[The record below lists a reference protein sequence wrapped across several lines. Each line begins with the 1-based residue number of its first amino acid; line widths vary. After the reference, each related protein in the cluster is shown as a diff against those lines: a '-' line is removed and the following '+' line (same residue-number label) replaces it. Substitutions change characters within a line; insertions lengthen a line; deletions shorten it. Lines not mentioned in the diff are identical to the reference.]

1 MTSEKQKKVN
11 SFQRQNKVL
20 VTFVT
25 VERKSAAWLSEVVR
39 QVRRAKSSAAD
50 LDISAAFRFNP
61 ARRASPPARSLA
73 GSTLLGMVASACEIA
88 PESPNPPA
96 SHIICRTSMAVLR
109 VGPWPWLGPPP
120 AGGAAWPCK
129 LGVEGPV
136 LRPEEAFS
144 GRLGIFLFAADVGG

>member
-1 MTSEKQKKVN
+1 
-11 SFQRQNKVL
+11 
-20 VTFVT
+20 
-25 VERKSAAWLSEVVR
+25 
-39 QVRRAKSSAAD
+39 
-50 LDISAAFRFNP
+50 
-61 ARRASPPARSLA
+61 
-73 GSTLLGMVASACEIA
+73 
-88 PESPNPPA
+88 
-96 SHIICRTSMAVLR
+96 MAVLR